1 MNPKNIFARDSD
13 AYPNLSDPAALAS
26 LDETLRLI
34 ARLPAPAG
42 LEDRIQAG
50 VQAGVRAG
58 LLASSKAGL
67 KAESQAGTR
76 FGSLLL
82 WPAQLKP
89 QGAWMESAAVRAAAA
104 AAIVCVVLGGGWG
117 IYSRFHSASPPTA
130 ISQPPRL
137 AAPSGFSS
145 AGAMHTPL
153 TLNGPLVAQPA
164 KTEASPDEAQA
175 VKLPK
180 ATPATKAAPQSAL
193 VPLHRA
199 KQASAG
205 KVIAP
210 PAK

>member
-1 MNPKNIFARDSD
+1 MNSDKTFASDSG
-13 AYPNLSDPAALAS
+13 AHPNPSDRAALAS

-42 LEDRIQAG
+42 IEDRIQAG
-50 VQAGVRAG
+50 VHAGVLTG
-58 LLASSKAGL
+58 SKAGL
-67 KAESQAGTR
+67 KAESQAGSR
-76 FGSLLL
+76 FGRLLM

-89 QGAWMESAAVRAAAA
+89 QGGWMESAALRAAAA

-117 IYSRFHSASPPTA
+117 IHSRFHSAPLPTA

-164 KTEASPDEAQA
+164 KTEASPDEAQT

-180 ATPATKAAPQSAL
+180 ATPTAKAAPQSAL

-199 KQASAG
+199 KRASTGNA
-205 KVIAP
+205 IAT